1 VQDIHPLLRARIVS
15 VGGHGRF
22 EPMSRRA
29 PPLRVEV
36 LGHRGWRREIER

>member
-15 VGGHGRF
+15 VGGRGRF

-29 PPLRVEV
+29 FNGSTTMPIALSSR
-36 LGHRGWRREIER
+36 